1 MSTFTENYNLIKPQE
16 EDYYDVQDFNEN
28 FDTIDSQMAVTEQA
42 VTDVSEKIGASAD
55 SGAATV
61 FGKLNQVVQAV
72 EGIRLVKSIQ
82 HVKYS
87 ASQGDSGGKC
97 RLKSVDPSR
106 CFVIMERLHDTE
118 SSGLTYFSYTLNATE
133 IEVSHVKFTSIPG
146 FTIGFWVIEFY

>member
-42 VTDVSEKIGASAD
+42 VANVSEKIGASAD
-55 SGAATV
+55 SGSATV

-72 EGIRLVKSIQ
+72 EGICLVKSIQ
-82 HVKYS
+82 HVKYR
-87 ASQGDSGGKC
+87 AEKGGSGGKC
-97 RLKSVDPSR
+97 PLNPVDPSK
-106 CFVIMERLHDTE
+106 CFVVMERLYDAGNGSH
-118 SSGLTYFSYTLNATE
+118 TYFDYQLYETE
-133 IEVSHVKFTSIPG
+133 INVFHATFTTTPG